1 MRSQGLAALLLACVY
16 FGADERRLLVGEAR
30 ALGVAAGEH
39 RHVRVRTSFD
49 GVAWSS
55 WRELSTDA
63 EEGTLVWFDSP
74 ARRVE
79 VEGAGSAKLLL
90 IDPGVTPRAVVAE
103 GDPAIVGRAQ
113 WCPAPFV
120 CPANASPSRTTP
132 THLVVHH
139 TAGSN
144 SSTDWAAVMRAIWEL
159 HVRGNGWADIG
170 YNYLIDPNGV
180 AYEGRG
186 DGILGAHFSGVN
198 TGTAGFSMMGTFTD
212 RAPSSA
218 SLTKLRELLAW
229 QAAKYNLDPLGQ
241 ARHAA
246 SGLDLNVISGHRDAG
261 LSPQASGRTECP
273 GVALYPLLPKLRD
286 DVCALSS
293 GCKPRTE
300 RANPCAEATTA
311 CVPANAIVNSASFD
325 IRPVTAG
332 SIVSVFGTKLSGLRA
347 TVNDRAAEILAN
359 TAEQINLLIP
369 AATQPGMARLKLLED
384 STTRVERL
392 FSVTETAAAFYPV
405 AVNFDEGVLNS
416 AATPVT
422 KGRPL
427 VLYVSGAGIARP
439 WNATLGGRAAG
450 ALFLGAAP
458 GFPGV
463 QQCNIEVPADA
474 APGEQE
480 LQITVSGVPSA
491 PLKVFV
497 Q

>member
-1 MRSQGLAALLLACVY
+1 MRSQRLAALLFSVAC
-16 FGADERRLLVGEAR
+16 FGADGTRLLAGNAR
-30 ALGVAAGEH
+30 ALGIAAGEH

-49 GVAWSS
+49 GSEWSA

-79 VEGAGSAKLLL
+79 VQGAGDVKLLL

-132 THLVVHH
+132 THLIVHH

-144 SSTDWAAVMRAIWEL
+144 TPTDWAAVMRAIWEL
-159 HVRGNGWADIG
+159 HVKGNGWADIG
-170 YNYLIDPNGV
+170 YNFLIDPNGV

-198 TGTAGFSMMGTFTD
+198 TGTSGFSMMGTYTD
-212 RAPSSA
+212 RAPSNA
-218 SLTKLRELLAW
+218 ALTKLRELLVW

-246 SGLDLNVISGHRDAG
+246 SGLELNVISGHRDAG
-261 LSPQASGRTECP
+261 LSPQASGTTECP
-273 GVALYPLLPKLRD
+273 GVALYPLLPRLRD
-286 DVCALSS
+286 EVCASHV
-293 GCKPRTE
+293 GCKPRAE
-300 RANPCAEATTA
+300 RANPCAGATTP
-311 CVPANAIVNSASFD
+311 CVPPNAIVNSASFD

-332 SIVSVFGTKLSGLRA
+332 SIVSVFGANLGGLRA
-347 TVNDRAAEILAN
+347 TVNDRAAEIVAT
-359 TAEQINLLIP
+359 TAEQINLLVP
-369 AATQPGMARLKLLED
+369 PATQPGTARLRLLD
-384 STTRVERL
+384 GSATRAERL
-392 FSVTETAAAFYPV
+392 FSVTETAPSFYPL

-416 AATPVT
+416 PAAPVA

-427 VLYVSGAGIARP
+427 VLYVSGAGMARP
-439 WNATLGGRAAG
+439 WSASLGGRPAG
-450 ALFLGAAP
+450 ALYLGPAP

-463 QQCNIEVPADA
+463 QQCNIEVPADSA
-474 APGEQE
+474 AGEQE
-480 LQITVSGVPSA
+480 LQITVSGVLSA
-491 PLKVFV
+491 PLKVFI

>member
-1 MRSQGLAALLLACVY
+1 MRSQGLALLAASVS
-16 FGADERRLLVGEAR
+16 FGADGTRLLVGEAR
-30 ALGVAAGEH
+30 ALGIAAGEH

-49 GVAWSS
+49 GSEWSV

-103 GDPAIVGRAQ
+103 GDPAIAGRAQ

-120 CPANASPSRTTP
+120 CPVNASPTRTTP
-132 THLVVHH
+132 THLIVHH

-144 SSTDWAAVMRAIWEL
+144 TSTDWAAVMRAIWEL

-186 DGILGAHFSGVN
+186 DGVLGAHFSGVN

-212 RAPSSA
+212 RAPSDA
-218 SLTKLRELLAW
+218 ALKKLRELLVW

-241 ARHAA
+241 SRHAA
-246 SGLDLNVISGHRDAG
+246 SGLELNVISGHRDAG
-261 LSPQASGRTECP
+261 LSPQASGTTECP
-273 GVALYPLLPKLRD
+273 GVALYPVLPRLRD
-286 DVCALSS
+286 EVCAFHSI
-293 GCKPRTE
+293 CTPRAE
-300 RANPCAEATTA
+300 RANPCAGAATP
-311 CVPANAIVNSASFD
+311 CVPPNAIVNSASFD
-325 IRPVTAG
+325 IRPVAAG
-332 SIVSVFGTKLSGLRA
+332 SIVSVFGANLGGLRA
-347 TVNDRAAEILAN
+347 TVNERAAEIVAS
-359 TAEQINLLIP
+359 TSAQINLLIP
-369 AATQPGMARLKLLED
+369 TATQPGMARLKLLD
-384 STTRVERL
+384 GATTRVERL
-392 FSVTETAAAFYPV
+392 FSVTETAPSFYPI
-405 AVNFDEGVLNS
+405 AVNFDDGVLNS
-416 AATPVT
+416 STAPVA

-439 WNATLGGRAAG
+439 WSASIGNRAAG
-450 ALFLGAAP
+450 ALYLGAAP

-474 APGEQE
+474 PAGEQE

-491 PLKVFV
+491 PLKVFI